1 MNRYLVGVALL
12 AFVLLP
18 AASVGAQ
25 EHGITPEQM
34 KWMPAPPALPKGAQ
48 IAVLA
53 GDPSKEGPYVY
64 RLKAPAGYKVPP
76 HTHPQDENATVIS
89 GTFKLGMG
97 ATMEEKNTQTLKAGG
112 FFNMPKGMQHSGMFA
127 EETIV
132 QFHGIGPQN
141 IIYVNP
147 ADDPRKSN

>member
-1 MNRYLVGVALL
+1 MNRCLVGVALL

-25 EHGITPEQM
+25 VLCLSPEQT
-34 KWMPAPPALPKGAQ
+34 KWMPAPPSYPKGAQ
-48 IAVLA
+48 IAVLV
-53 GDPSKEGPYVY
+53 GDPSKEGPYVL
-64 RLKAPAGYKVPP
+64 RLKVPAGYKVPP

-89 GTFKLGMG
+89 GTLKLGIG
-97 ATMEEKNTQTLKAGG
+97 GDLEEKNTQTLKAGG
-112 FFNMPKGMQHSGMFA
+112 FFNMPKGMTHAAMFP

-147 ADDPRKSN
+147 ADDPRNK

>member
-1 MNRYLVGVALL
+1 
-12 AFVLLP
+12 
-18 AASVGAQ
+18 
-25 EHGITPEQM
+25 
-34 KWMPAPPALPKGAQ
+34 
-48 IAVLA
+48 VLA
-53 GDPSKEGPYVY
+53 GDPSKEGPYVF

-112 FFNMPKGMQHSGMFA
+112 FFNMPKGMQHSAMFA